1 MYTIKQAAARSGL
14 TVPTAR
20 AWERRYG
27 VVHPERTPSGY
38 RLYDDEAIARLIAM
52 RHLVETEGIRPSQA
66 AEQVLAAGT
75 DVAQLVERARSA
87 AGAVGAPAAGA
98 TARTQHLADA
108 FVAAA
113 GHLDVLTM
121 ERLLDEA
128 FAAERFE
135 AAVEHVVFPA
145 LRALGDGWS
154 DGAIDVAM
162 EHAASETIRRRL
174 TRFYDPVVSAG
185 VPDMIVGLPPGS
197 HHEMGALVFAIAARR
212 RSLDVVYLGA
222 DVPLASWLI
231 AAEASRA
238 PIAVLGVIGT
248 SDVAAATDVAAA
260 LRSLSRPPALAVGGS
275 RAGEIATGSVSVVLP
290 PGIDDAVSAA
300 LGLLARTP

>member
-1 MYTIKQAAARSGL
+1 M
-14 TVPTAR
+14 PTAR

-27 VVHPERTPSGY
+27 IVHPERTPSGY
-38 RLYDDEAIARLIAM
+38 RLYDDEAIARLVAM
-52 RHLVETEGIRPSQA
+52 RYLVETEGIRPSQA

-75 DVAQLVERARSA
+75 DVAELVERASTA
-87 AGAVGAPAAGA
+87 AGGAAGAPAAGA
-98 TARTQHLADA
+98 TTRTQHLADA

-154 DGAIDVAM
+154 DGEIDVAM

-174 TRFYDPVVSAG
+174 TRFYDLVVAAG
-185 VPDMIVGLPPGS
+185 VPDMIVGLPPGW
-197 HHEMGALVFAIAARR
+197 HHEIGALVFAIAARR

-238 PIAVLGVIGT
+238 PIAVLGVIGA
-248 SDVAAATDVAAA
+248 SDVPAATEVAAA
-260 LRSLSRPPALAVGGS
+260 LRSLSRPPAIAVGGS
-275 RAGEIATGSVSVVLP
+275 WAGEIASASVSIVLP
-290 PGIDDAVSAA
+290 PGIDDAVSAT
-300 LGLLARTP
+300 LGLLAPAP